1 MPSPS
6 SVHKRGTTN
15 EKNTQHNKLPA
26 TVKEL
31 QQLQKAVAESLKQM
45 GEEKNSEQSGS
56 TDDSE
61 QSGMEEDS
69 EHSDM
74 EEDSEKSGTE
84 SRNKQQAHY
93 QNVEENWSGNNAD
106 RIDSDAEA
114 KQSEKNESEE
124 EDDSNDDD
132 FEEEDDS
139 NDDEFEL
146 DEHSSVE
153 RESNSHDPNKN
164 INFLDEDTSDE
175 EDSHKEQHGREQ
187 KARWT
192 DDSEDSEQHSN
203 TVTQHKQTGNSS
215 VEELEGAEESFAE
228 EQAIHGKITPPWY
241 GDANKGLLRR
251 RMGIKADLPLQ
262 QQNAIVRTLRKL
274 VRTKCGSDLDKPWS
288 TYGRT
293 VQNRMINSMYNTS
306 FML

>member
-1 MPSPS
+1 MPSSTSLP
-6 SVHKRGTTN
+6 KRDTTN
-15 EKNTQHNKLPA
+15 KKNTQQNKLPA

-31 QQLQKAVAESLKQM
+31 LQLQKAVAESLMQM
-45 GEEKNSEQSGS
+45 GEEKNCEQSDSTDGDSEPCDS

-61 QSGMEEDS
+61 PSDTEENFEQSDAEC
-69 EHSDM
+69 
-74 EEDSEKSGTE
+74 
-84 SRNKQQAHY
+84 RNKQQAPY
-93 QNVEENWSGNNAD
+93 QNMQEDWSGHNAD
-106 RIDSDAEA
+106 RIDSDVEA

-124 EDDSNDDD
+124 E
-132 FEEEDDS
+132 ED
-139 NDDEFEL
+139 L
-146 DEHSSVE
+146 
-153 RESNSHDPNKN
+153 K
-164 INFLDEDTSDE
+164 DTSDE
-175 EDSHKEQHGREQ
+175 ELEDTDSHKEQQGGEQ

-192 DDSEDSEQHSN
+192 DDSEDSEPHGN
-203 TVTQHKQTGNSS
+203 AVTQHKQKGHSS
-215 VEELEGAEESFAE
+215 VEESEESSAE
-228 EQAIHGKITPPWY
+228 EQTIDGKITPAWY

-306 FML
+306 SML